1 MSFYLKLYVV
11 PNSSEECIEF
21 DLYRHKY
28 KVKVREKAVDNQ
40 ANLALLDFVARIL
53 NIDKN
58 DIRILKGI
66 KSSDKLLI
74 ITAESA
80 TEEKLKD
87 YERRKN
93 NKSD

>member
-11 PNSSEECIEF
+11 PNFSEEQIEL
-21 DLYRHKY
+21 DPYRHKY
-28 KVKVREKAVDNQ
+28 KVKVREKAVGSQ
-40 ANLALLDFVARIL
+40 ANLALLSFVAKIL
-53 NIDKN
+53 NIDKKQ
-58 DIRILKGI
+58 IRILKEH
-66 KSSDKLLI
+66 KSKDKLLI
-74 ITAESA
+74 ITKESV